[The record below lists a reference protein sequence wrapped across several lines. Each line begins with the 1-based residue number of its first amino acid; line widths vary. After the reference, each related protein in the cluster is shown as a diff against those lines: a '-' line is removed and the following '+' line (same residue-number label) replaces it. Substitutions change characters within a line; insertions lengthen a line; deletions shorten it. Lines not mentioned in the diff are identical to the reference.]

1 MEKATGVST
10 VRVATLS
17 LWARRLLCRLNGI
30 RRDSDAKISARTM
43 APTVATTKP
52 IRPARF

>member
-1 MEKATGVST
+1 MEKATGVSR

-17 LWARRLLCRLNGI
+17 LWARRLLCRLNGM